1 MSKDPKEG
9 TGKKPKGSDRR
20 LYTDENPKDTVSIKY
35 ATVKD
40 AKDTIKKVKNI
51 NKPYARKIQIL
62 TVLEQR
68 AKVQNK
74 HEQAKL
80 AKEAKKFLTKEDA
93 LKINRA
99 VMDSDKTYDQDLW
112 NKIVE
117 LGWTGIRIPEEY
129 QGLGLSHLELCVI
142 AEELGRQLAPVPFS
156 SSVYLFTET
165 LIEFGSEEQKQ
176 SILPKLVT
184 GDVIG
189 TLAIAE
195 TNSAPTINNISV
207 ELKDG
212 KLSGTKIAVP
222 DAEVATHAVVVAK
235 NGDSVS
241 LCVADLNSDDVDI
254 SVQRNI
260 DESRGYYSVSFNDA
274 NAEII
279 GDEESGWSN
288 LEKIMDHAAVLFS
301 FEQIGGAQASL
312 DMANTYAKERYAFG
326 RPIGSFQ
333 SMKHKLADMYV
344 ALTLAKS
351 NSFYGAWALSSNAAE
366 LPTAAATARV
376 SATKAFQLCSQENI
390 QTHGGNGFTWE
401 YDCHM
406 FYKRSKVLSL
416 NLGSLPSW
424 REKLIKSLEQANIK
438 L

>member
-1 MSKDPKEG
+1 MTLHLGYE
-9 TGKKPKGSDRR
+9 KKK
-20 LYTDENPKDTVSIKY
+20 YT
-35 ATVKD
+35 
-40 AKDTIKKVKNI
+40 TIPI
-51 NKPYARKIQIL
+51 FA
-62 TVLEQR
+62 
-68 AKVQNK
+68 A
-74 HEQAKL
+74 
-80 AKEAKKFLTKEDA
+80 
-93 LKINRA
+93 
-99 VMDSDKTYDQDLW
+99 DKTYDQELW
-112 NKIVE
+112 DKIVQ
-117 LGWTGIRIPEEY
+117 LGWTGVRIPEEY

-142 AEELGRQLAPVPFS
+142 AEELGRKLAPVPFS

-165 LIEFGSEEQKQ
+165 LIEFGSEEQKK

-195 TNSAPTINNISV
+195 TNSAPNKDNIAV
-207 ELKDG
+207 VLKDG

-241 LCVADLNSDDVDI
+241 LCVAELNSDNVEI
-254 SVQRNI
+254 TVQRNI
-260 DESRGYYSVSFNDA
+260 DESRGYYSVSFNEV

-351 NSFYGAWALSSNAAE
+351 NSFYGAWALSSNASE

-424 REKLIKSLEQANIK
+424 REKLITSLEQANVK

>member
-1 MSKDPKEG
+1 MNLDF
-9 TGKKPKGSDRR
+9 SD
-20 LYTDENPKDTVSIKY
+20 D
-35 ATVKD
+35 
-40 AKDTIKKVKNI
+40 
-51 NKPYARKIQIL
+51 Q
-62 TVLEQR
+62 
-68 AKVQNK
+68 
-74 HEQAKL
+74 KL
-80 AKEAKKFLTKEDA
+80 LQEEAKKFLTKEDA

-99 VMDSDKTYDQDLW
+99 VMDSDKTYNQELW
-112 NKIVE
+112 DKIVQ

-129 QGLGLSHLELCVI
+129 DGLGLSHLELCVI

-165 LIEFGSEEQKQ
+165 LIEFGGEEQKK
-176 SILPKLVT
+176 SLLPKLVT
-184 GDVIG
+184 GDVVG

-195 TNSAPTINNISV
+195 TNSAPNEDNISV
-207 ELKDG
+207 KLKDG

-222 DAEVATHAVVVAK
+222 DAEIATHAVVIAR

-241 LCVADLNSDDVDI
+241 LCIAELNSDAVEI
-254 SVQRNI
+254 NVQRNI
-260 DESRGYYSVSFNDA
+260 DEGRGYYSVTFNDA
-274 NAEII
+274 DAEII

-288 LEKIMDHAAVLFS
+288 LERIMDHAAVLFS

-312 DMANTYAKERYAFG
+312 DMANAYAKERYAFG

-376 SATKAFQLCSQENI
+376 SATKAYQLCSQENI

-406 FYKRSKVLSL
+406 FYKRAKVLSL
-416 NLGSLPSW
+416 NLGSLSSW
-424 REKLIKSLEQANIK
+424 REKLIKSLEQANVK

>member
-1 MSKDPKEG
+1 MNLDF
-9 TGKKPKGSDRR
+9 SD
-20 LYTDENPKDTVSIKY
+20 D
-35 ATVKD
+35 
-40 AKDTIKKVKNI
+40 
-51 NKPYARKIQIL
+51 Q
-62 TVLEQR
+62 
-68 AKVQNK
+68 
-74 HEQAKL
+74 KL
-80 AKEAKKFLTKEDA
+80 LQEEAKKFLTKEDA
-93 LKINRA
+93 LKSNRA
-99 VMDSDKTYDQDLW
+99 VMDSNKTYDQELW
-112 NKIVE
+112 NKIVG

-142 AEELGRQLAPVPFS
+142 AEELGRQVAPVPFS

-165 LIEFGSEEQKQ
+165 LIEFGSEEQKN

-195 TNSAPTINNISV
+195 TNSAPSKNNISV
-207 ELKDG
+207 ALKDG

-235 NGDSVS
+235 NGDNVS
-241 LCVADLNSDDVDI
+241 LCVVDLNSDDVDI
-254 SVQRNI
+254 AVQRNI

-312 DMANTYAKERYAFG
+312 DMANKYAKERYAFG